1 MQEAFTLAVKSI
13 RKDVAD
19 TPLKWHW
26 GRMHQVRYAHPLG
39 SVKLFSGIFDRGPF
53 PVHGDGTTPNQTSYA
68 PNLPPGLVQ
77 IVASYR
83 QLYEVGAWD
92 RAITVTTSGQSG
104 HPLSPHYDDQMA
116 MWREG
121 VYHNMPWSREAV
133 EKGTESRLRLAP

>member
-1 MQEAFTLAVKSI
+1 
-13 RKDVAD
+13 
-19 TPLKWHW
+19 
-26 GRMHQVRYAHPLG
+26 MHQVRYAHPLG

-68 PNLPPGLVQ
+68 PSLPPGLVQ

-92 RAITVTTSGQSG
+92 RAMTVTTSGQSG